1 MDIGLSERIN
11 AKKKHLDSF
20 RPLPPRTLQ
29 SLRDS
34 IFLEWTYH
42 SNAIE
47 GNTLTLK
54 ETKVVL
60 EGITVGGKTLKEHF
74 EVINHEQAIFYIEDI
89 VHKKEPLTEWQI
101 RNIHALILKNID
113 DRNAGIYR
121 RENVLIS
128 GAAHIPSDYVLV
140 QDRMRELMAWYD
152 AGDLHPVETA
162 AILHADF
169 VKIHPFTD
177 GNGRTARLLMNFELM
192 KNGFPP
198 VVIRK
203 EDHLNYYE
211 SLDKA
216 HISGDYS
223 DFIAMIGRFEE
234 EMLDF
239 YMKIIAI

>member
-1 MDIGLSERIN
+1 MDTELSERIN
-11 AKKKHLDSF
+11 SKKKRLDSL
-20 RPLPPRTLQ
+20 RPLPQHTLQ

-34 IFLEWTYH
+34 VFLEWTYH

-47 GNTLTLK
+47 GNTLSLK

-74 EVINHEQAIFYIEDI
+74 EVINHEQAILYIEDI

-113 DRNAGIYR
+113 DRNAGVYR
-121 RENVLIS
+121 KENVLIS
-128 GAAHIPSDYVLV
+128 GATHIPPDYLLV
-140 QDRMRELMAWYD
+140 PEQMR
-152 AGDLHPVETA
+152 DLIIWHDENNFHPVETSA
-162 AILHADF
+162 MLHAQF

-203 EDHLNYYE
+203 EDRLNYYDF
-211 SLDKA
+211 LDNA
-216 HISGDYS
+216 HVTGDYS
-223 DFIAMIGRFEE
+223 DFIAMIGMLEE

-239 YMKIIAI
+239 YLKIL